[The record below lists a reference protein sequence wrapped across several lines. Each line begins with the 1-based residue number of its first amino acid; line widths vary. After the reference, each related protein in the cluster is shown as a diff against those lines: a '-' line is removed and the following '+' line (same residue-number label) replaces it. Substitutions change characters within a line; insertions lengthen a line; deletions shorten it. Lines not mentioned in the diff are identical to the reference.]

1 MANQVAF
8 GAQLT
13 ESWKQ
18 IRRNRKLPNF
28 MVILIL
34 IGLVFMVPCLVWGLV
49 EARAHSGGG
58 APPRPPAVSS
68 ARSAFLALCKGFVSP
83 S

>member
-34 IGLVFMVPCLVWGLV
+34 IGLDRKSVV
-49 EARAHSGGG
+49 
-58 APPRPPAVSS
+58 
-68 ARSAFLALCKGFVSP
+68 
-83 S
+83 

>member
-1 MANQVAF
+1 MANQGAF

-34 IGLVFMVPCLVWGLV
+34 IGLVFLVPCLVWGLV

-58 APPRPPAVSS
+58 APPRRGGS
-68 ARSAFLALCKGFVSP
+68 AEYPSGAPGCGSP
-83 S
+83 